1 MKKPVQERC
10 FLSRSSLG
18 LGAIQ
23 RETLNDRVYQQLRT
37 MIMSG
42 AVRPGKELK
51 LRELAKELHVSLMPV
66 RDAIGRLVVERA
78 LDMLP
83 NRQVIVPELS
93 LDRLLEVRRVR
104 VVLEGEAARWRRGT
118 RRLTWWLTLKALQKK
133 IATPSPGKQH
143 EFFALNR
150 EFHFAI
156 YQAAKSP
163 LLFSMIEQLWLQIGP
178 VFSHIPVDFVSEG
191 AEAHEK
197 IIAALQARDAE
208 ADARGR
214 GRGSEHGRR
223 TVRRGAGR
231 RAIAEIALS
240 GDCLA
245 RAIRIAMAAKAFRL
259 RHITHH
265 G

>member
-1 MKKPVQERC
+1 MKKP
-10 FLSRSSLG
+10 LG
-18 LGAIQ
+18 NNDAASFGLDAVP

-42 AVRPGKELK
+42 GVSPGKELK

-93 LDRLLEVRRVR
+93 LNRLLEVRQVR
-104 VVLEGEAARWRRGT
+104 LVLEGEAGALAARHVT
-118 RRLTWWLTLKALQKK
+118 HDLVDFLKALQKK
-133 IATPSPGKQH
+133 IVGTLAGRQR
-143 EFFALNR
+143 EFFTLNR

-156 YQAAKSP
+156 YQAAGSP

-178 VFSHIPVDFVSEG
+178 VFNHIPVDYVTEG
-191 AEAHEK
+191 AEAHEN

-208 ADARGR
+208 VTRAAVAADLTMGI
-214 GRGSEHGRR
+214 E
-223 TVRRGAGR
+223 
-231 RAIAEIALS
+231 
-240 GDCLA
+240 
-245 RAIRIAMAAKAFRL
+245 RIAATLNGAP
-259 RHITHH
+259 
-265 G
+265 

>member
-1 MKKPVQERC
+1 MKKPVKNAASP
-10 FLSRSSLG
+10 FG

-42 AVRPGKELK
+42 GVRPGKELK

-93 LDRLLEVRRVR
+93 LERLIEVREVR
-104 VVLEGEAARWRRGT
+104 VLLEGEAGALAARHAT
-118 RRLTWWLTLKALQKK
+118 ADLVDTLKDLQRK
-133 IATPSPGKQH
+133 ILVPWPGKRH

-156 YQAAKSP
+156 YQAANSP
-163 LLFSMIEQLWLQIGP
+163 LLFSMIEQLWLQVGP
-178 VFSHIPVDFVSEG
+178 VFNHISVDLVVESV
-191 AEAHEK
+191 EAHEK
-197 IIAALQARDAE
+197 IIAALQARDPEAMRAAVAE
-208 ADARGR
+208 DLNKG
-214 GRGSEHGRR
+214 
-223 TVRRGAGR
+223 GA
-231 RAIAEIALS
+231 
-240 GDCLA
+240 
-245 RAIRIAMAAKAFRL
+245 RIAAAL
-259 RHITHH
+259 N
-265 G
+265 GGGDS

>member
-1 MKKPVQERC
+1 MKKPVSKNAASS
-10 FLSRSSLG
+10 LGRSSLG

-42 AVRPGKELK
+42 AVSPGKELK

-78 LDMLP
+78 LEMLP

-93 LDRLLEVRRVR
+93 LDRLLEVLRVR
-104 VVLEGEAARWRRGT
+104 VVLESEAGALAAGHAT
-118 RRLTWWLTLKALQKK
+118 SGLVDSLKLLQKK
-133 IATPSPGKQH
+133 IAAPTLSKQQ

-178 VFSHIPVDFVSEG
+178 VFNHIPVDFVSEG

-197 IIAALQARDAE
+197 IIAALQARNAE
-208 ADARGR
+208 AVRAAVAEDLNMGGAR
-214 GRGSEHGRR
+214 
-223 TVRRGAGR
+223 
-231 RAIAEIALS
+231 IAAALS
-240 GDCLA
+240 GSDN
-245 RAIRIAMAAKAFRL
+245 
-259 RHITHH
+259 T
-265 G
+265 

>member
-1 MKKPVQERC
+1 MKKPVKSAASP
-10 FLSRSSLG
+10 FG

-42 AVRPGKELK
+42 RVRPGKELK

-93 LDRLLEVRRVR
+93 LERLIEVRQVR
-104 VVLEGEAARWRRGT
+104 VVLEGEAAALAARHAT
-118 RRLTWWLTLKALQKK
+118 PDLVATLKALQKK
-133 IATPSPGKQH
+133 ITTPSTGEQH

-178 VFSHIPVDFVSEG
+178 VFGHIPVHLVSEG

-208 ADARGR
+208 ATRAAVAADLNMG
-214 GRGSEHGRR
+214 
-223 TVRRGAGR
+223 GA
-231 RAIAEIALS
+231 
-240 GDCLA
+240 
-245 RAIRIAMAAKAFRL
+245 RIAAVL
-259 RHITHH
+259 N
-265 G
+265 GGS

>member
-1 MKKPVQERC
+1 MKKPVSKNAASS
-10 FLSRSSLG
+10 LGRSSLG

-42 AVRPGKELK
+42 AVSPGKELK

-78 LDMLP
+78 LEMLP

-93 LDRLLEVRRVR
+93 LDRLLEVLRVR
-104 VVLEGEAARWRRGT
+104 VVLESEAGALAAGHAT
-118 RRLTWWLTLKALQKK
+118 SGLVDSLNLLQKK
-133 IATPSPGKQH
+133 IAAPTLSKQQ

-163 LLFSMIEQLWLQIGP
+163 LLFSMIEQLWLETRP
-178 VFSHIPVDFVSEG
+178 VS
-191 AEAHEK
+191 
-197 IIAALQARDAE
+197 L
-208 ADARGR
+208 
-214 GRGSEHGRR
+214 
-223 TVRRGAGR
+223 R
-231 RAIAEIALS
+231 RA
-240 GDCLA
+240 
-245 RAIRIAMAAKAFRL
+245 
-259 RHITHH
+259 
-265 G
+265 

>member
-1 MKKPVQERC
+1 MKKPVKNAA
-10 FLSRSSLG
+10 SSLG

-23 RETLNDRVYQQLRT
+23 RETLNDRIYQQLRT

-42 AVRPGKELK
+42 RVRPGKELK

-93 LDRLLEVRRVR
+93 LERLIEVRRVR
-104 VVLEGEAARWRRGT
+104 VVLEGEAGALAARHVT
-118 RRLTWWLTLKALQKK
+118 ADLVETLKALQKK
-133 IATPSPGKQH
+133 IVAPVADKQH

-178 VFSHIPVDFVSEG
+178 VFNHIPVDLVSEG

-197 IIAALQARDAE
+197 IIAALQAGDAE
-208 ADARGR
+208 ATRAAVVADLNMG
-214 GRGSEHGRR
+214 
-223 TVRRGAGR
+223 GA
-231 RAIAEIALS
+231 
-240 GDCLA
+240 
-245 RAIRIAMAAKAFRL
+245 RIAAVL
-259 RHITHH
+259 SESGNT
-265 G
+265 

>member
-1 MKKPVQERC
+1 MKKPVKSAASP
-10 FLSRSSLG
+10 FG

-42 AVRPGKELK
+42 RVRPGKELK

-93 LDRLLEVRRVR
+93 LERLIEVRQVR
-104 VVLEGEAARWRRGT
+104 VVLEGEAAALAARHAT
-118 RRLTWWLTLKALQKK
+118 PDLVATLKALQKK
-133 IATPSPGKQH
+133 ITTPSTGEQH

-178 VFSHIPVDFVSEG
+178 VFSNIPVDFVSEG

-197 IIAALQARDAE
+197 IIAALQARNAE
-208 ADARGR
+208 AVRAAVAEDLNMGGAR
-214 GRGSEHGRR
+214 
-223 TVRRGAGR
+223 
-231 RAIAEIALS
+231 IAAALS
-240 GDCLA
+240 GSDN
-245 RAIRIAMAAKAFRL
+245 
-259 RHITHH
+259 T
-265 G
+265 

>member
-1 MKKPVQERC
+1 MKKPVSKNAASS
-10 FLSRSSLG
+10 LGRSSLG

-42 AVRPGKELK
+42 AVSPGKELK

-78 LDMLP
+78 LEMLP
-83 NRQVIVPELS
+83 NRQVIVPEPS
-93 LDRLLEVRRVR
+93 LDRLLEVLRVR
-104 VVLEGEAARWRRGT
+104 VVLESEAGALAAGHAT
-118 RRLTWWLTLKALQKK
+118 SGLVDLLNLLQKK
-133 IATPSPGKQH
+133 IAAPTLSKQQ

-178 VFSHIPVDFVSEG
+178 VFSHIANTFVDSFV
-191 AEAHEK
+191 K
-197 IIAALQARDAE
+197 R
-208 ADARGR
+208 ADQKYG
-214 GRGSEHGRR
+214 
-223 TVRRGAGR
+223 
-231 RAIAEIALS
+231 
-240 GDCLA
+240 
-245 RAIRIAMAAKAFRL
+245 KA
-259 RHITHH
+259 
-265 G
+265 

>member
-1 MKKPVQERC
+1 MAIWQIAPMKKPVRK
-10 FLSRSSLG
+10 SAASSPGPSSLG

-23 RETLNDRVYQQLRT
+23 RETLNDRVYRQLRT

-42 AVRPGKELK
+42 GVSPGKELK

-78 LDMLP
+78 LEMLP

-104 VVLEGEAARWRRGT
+104 VVLEGEAGALAAQHATPDLLYSLR
-118 RRLTWWLTLKALQKK
+118 ALQEK
-133 IATPSPGKQH
+133 IAAPSLRKQH
-143 EFFALNR
+143 EVFALNR

-156 YQAAKSP
+156 YQAAQSP

-178 VFSHIPVDFVSEG
+178 VFNHISVDYVSEG

-197 IIAALQARDAE
+197 IIAALLARDAH
-208 ADARGR
+208 ATRA
-214 GRGSEHGRR
+214 
-223 TVRRGAGR
+223 
-231 RAIAEIALS
+231 AIAEDLTK
-240 GDCLA
+240 GGE
-245 RAIRIAMAAKAFRL
+245 RIAAALTGAQ
-259 RHITHH
+259 
-265 G
+265 

>member
-1 MKKPVQERC
+1 
-10 FLSRSSLG
+10 
-18 LGAIQ
+18 
-23 RETLNDRVYQQLRT
+23 

-42 AVRPGKELK
+42 RVRPGKELK

-93 LDRLLEVRRVR
+93 LERLIEVRQVR
-104 VVLEGEAARWRRGT
+104 VVLEGEAGALAARHAT
-118 RRLTWWLTLKALQKK
+118 PDLVETLKALQKK
-133 IATPSPGKQH
+133 IVSPMAGEQH

-208 ADARGR
+208 AVRAAVAEDLNMGGAR
-214 GRGSEHGRR
+214 
-223 TVRRGAGR
+223 
-231 RAIAEIALS
+231 IAAALS
-240 GDCLA
+240 GSGN
-245 RAIRIAMAAKAFRL
+245 
-259 RHITHH
+259 T
-265 G
+265 

>member
-1 MKKPVQERC
+1 MKQP
-10 FLSRSSLG
+10 LG
-18 LGAIQ
+18 NNDPASFGLDAIP

-42 AVRPGKELK
+42 GVSPGKELK

-78 LDMLP
+78 LHMLP

-93 LDRLLEVRRVR
+93 LNRLLEVRQVR
-104 VVLEGEAARWRRGT
+104 LVLEGEAGALAAQHVT
-118 RRLTWWLTLKALQKK
+118 HDLVDCLKALQKK
-133 IATPSPGKQH
+133 IVGTLAGRQR
-143 EFFALNR
+143 EFFTLNR

-156 YQAAKSP
+156 YQAAGSP

-178 VFSHIPVDFVSEG
+178 VFNHIPVDYVAEG

-208 ADARGR
+208 VTRAAVAADLTMGI
-214 GRGSEHGRR
+214 E
-223 TVRRGAGR
+223 
-231 RAIAEIALS
+231 
-240 GDCLA
+240 
-245 RAIRIAMAAKAFRL
+245 RIAATLNDAP
-259 RHITHH
+259 
-265 G
+265 

>member
-1 MKKPVQERC
+1 MKKPVKNAASP
-10 FLSRSSLG
+10 FG

-42 AVRPGKELK
+42 RVRPGKELK

-93 LDRLLEVRRVR
+93 LERLIEVRQVR
-104 VVLEGEAARWRRGT
+104 VVLEGEAAALAARHAT
-118 RRLTWWLTLKALQKK
+118 PDLVATLKALQKK
-133 IATPSPGKQH
+133 ITTPSTGEQH

-178 VFSHIPVDFVSEG
+178 VFSNIPVDFVSEG

-197 IIAALQARDAE
+197 IIAALQARNAE
-208 ADARGR
+208 AVRAAVAEDLNMGGAR
-214 GRGSEHGRR
+214 
-223 TVRRGAGR
+223 
-231 RAIAEIALS
+231 IAAALS
-240 GDCLA
+240 GSDN
-245 RAIRIAMAAKAFRL
+245 
-259 RHITHH
+259 T
-265 G
+265 

>member
-1 MKKPVQERC
+1 VEANLVGLILMKKPVKSAASP
-10 FLSRSSLG
+10 FG

-42 AVRPGKELK
+42 RVRPGKELK

-93 LDRLLEVRRVR
+93 LERLIEVRQVR
-104 VVLEGEAARWRRGT
+104 VVLEGEAAALAARHAT
-118 RRLTWWLTLKALQKK
+118 PDLVATLKALQKK
-133 IATPSPGKQH
+133 ITTPSTGEQH

-178 VFSHIPVDFVSEG
+178 VFSNIPVDFVSEG

-197 IIAALQARDAE
+197 IIAALQARNAE
-208 ADARGR
+208 AVRAAVAEDLNMGGAR
-214 GRGSEHGRR
+214 
-223 TVRRGAGR
+223 
-231 RAIAEIALS
+231 IAAALS
-240 GDCLA
+240 GSDN
-245 RAIRIAMAAKAFRL
+245 
-259 RHITHH
+259 T
-265 G
+265 

>member
-1 MKKPVQERC
+1 MKKPVNNAASP
-10 FLSRSSLG
+10 FG

-42 AVRPGKELK
+42 RVRPGKELK
-51 LRELAKELHVSLMPV
+51 LRELAKELNVSLMPV

-93 LDRLLEVRRVR
+93 VERLAEVRRVR
-104 VVLEGEAARWRRGT
+104 VVLEGEAGALAARHVT
-118 RRLTWWLTLKALQKK
+118 PDLVNTLKALQKK
-133 IATPSPGKQH
+133 IVSPVPGKQH
-143 EFFALNR
+143 EFFAHNR

-178 VFSHIPVDFVSEG
+178 VFSNTPVDFVSGG
-191 AEAHEK
+191 ADTHEK

-208 ADARGR
+208 AVRAAVAEDLNMGGARFAEALNDSDKTFS
-214 GRGSEHGRR
+214 SESPSR
-223 TVRRGAGR
+223 T
-231 RAIAEIALS
+231 
-240 GDCLA
+240 
-245 RAIRIAMAAKAFRL
+245 
-259 RHITHH
+259 
-265 G
+265 

>member
-1 MKKPVQERC
+1 MKKPVKSAASP
-10 FLSRSSLG
+10 FG

-42 AVRPGKELK
+42 RVRPGKELK

-83 NRQVIVPELS
+83 NLQVIVPELS
-93 LDRLLEVRRVR
+93 LERLIEVRQVR
-104 VVLEGEAARWRRGT
+104 VVLEGEAAALAARHAT
-118 RRLTWWLTLKALQKK
+118 PDLVATLKALQKK
-133 IATPSPGKQH
+133 ITTPSTGEQH

-178 VFSHIPVDFVSEG
+178 VFSNIPVDFVSEG

-197 IIAALQARDAE
+197 IIAALQARNAE
-208 ADARGR
+208 AVRAAVAEDLNMGGAR
-214 GRGSEHGRR
+214 
-223 TVRRGAGR
+223 
-231 RAIAEIALS
+231 IAAALS
-240 GDCLA
+240 ESGN
-245 RAIRIAMAAKAFRL
+245 
-259 RHITHH
+259 T
-265 G
+265 

>member
-1 MKKPVQERC
+1 MKKPVKSAASP
-10 FLSRSSLG
+10 FG

-23 RETLNDRVYQQLRT
+23 RVTVNDRVYQQLRT

-42 AVRPGKELK
+42 GVRPGKELK

-93 LDRLLEVRRVR
+93 LERLVEVRRVR
-104 VVLEGEAARWRRGT
+104 VVLEGEAAALAAQHAT
-118 RRLTWWLTLKALQKK
+118 PELVAALKALQKK
-133 IATPSPGKQH
+133 IMMPSPGKQH

-178 VFSHIPVDFVSEG
+178 VFSHIPVHLVSEG

-208 ADARGR
+208 ATRAAVAADLNMGGARI
-214 GRGSEHGRR
+214 
-223 TVRRGAGR
+223 TA
-231 RAIAEIALS
+231 ALS
-240 GDCLA
+240 DGD
-245 RAIRIAMAAKAFRL
+245 RAFSSESPSR
-259 RHITHH
+259 T
-265 G
+265 

>member
-1 MKKPVQERC
+1 MKKPVSKNAVSS
-10 FLSRSSLG
+10 LGRSSLG

-42 AVRPGKELK
+42 AVSPGKELK

-78 LDMLP
+78 LEMLP

-93 LDRLLEVRRVR
+93 LDRLLEVLRVR
-104 VVLEGEAARWRRGT
+104 VVLESEAGALAAGHAT
-118 RRLTWWLTLKALQKK
+118 SGLVDSLKLLQKK
-133 IATPSPGKQH
+133 IAAPTLSKQQ

-156 YQAAKSP
+156 YQAAQSP

-178 VFSHIPVDFVSEG
+178 VFSHTSMDYVSGG
-191 AEAHEK
+191 ADAHEK
-197 IIAALQARDAE
+197 IIAALVARDA
-208 ADARGR
+208 DATR
-214 GRGSEHGRR
+214 
-223 TVRRGAGR
+223 A
-231 RAIAEIALS
+231 AIAEDLTKGGERFAAALA
-240 GDCLA
+240 GA
-245 RAIRIAMAAKAFRL
+245 Q
-259 RHITHH
+259 
-265 G
+265 